1 LGNNKT
7 NLKYKGEIIMK
18 NNTINKPVFIVI
30 GIIVAFII
38 MIIALF
44 VSANNK
50 AINMEEQINSATASI
65 EVQEKR
71 RVDLTYNL
79 VDTVQEYAKHES
91 NTLEKVTE
99 ARTQASTGD
108 IENAQLALNAVAE
121 QYPELKANENYKQLM
136 TELSLTENTIAEYRN
151 NYNIQVRSYNKFV
164 RSFPNSMIL
173 NILGY
178 EKIDVE
184 YTDYNAP
191 SDAPQNLFEDE

>member
-1 LGNNKT
+1 
-7 NLKYKGEIIMK
+7 MK